1 MSEEI
6 REEEIKEEVKEEEVK
21 EESDVII
28 EKLNAEL
35 EDYKKAYA
43 LRLAE
48 FQNFS
53 KRKEK
58 ELQEYK
64 EYASKDIILK
74 VLENLDNLGRGI
86 EVSRST
92 EDYKVLVEGLEMTIK
107 NFNEM
112 LSHEGVIEIEALG
125 TEYNAYEQHAV
136 QVVNDPEKN
145 NNEVLMVLQKGYKLK
160 GKVIRPAM
168 VVINKIEEIK
178 NNEEENKN

>member
-6 REEEIKEEVKEEEVK
+6 REEEILEEKVEEKVLETD
-21 EESDVII
+21 EII
-28 EKLNAEL
+28 QKLNAEL

-43 LRLAE
+43 LKLAE

-74 VLENLDNLGRGI
+74 VLENLDNLERGI
-86 EVSRST
+86 EASRST
-92 EDYKVLVEGLEMTIK
+92 EDYKTLVEGLEMTIK
-107 NFNEM
+107 NFAEM
-112 LSHEGVIEIEALG
+112 LVNEGVTEVEALG
-125 TEYNAYEQHAV
+125 KEYNAYEQHAV
-136 QVVNDPEKN
+136 QVMNNPEKE

-160 GKVIRPAM
+160 GRVIRPAM
-168 VVINKIEEIK
+168 VVINKLEEIK
-178 NNEEENKN
+178 NNEEENNNN

>member
-1 MSEEI
+1 MS
-6 REEEIKEEVKEEEVK
+6 EEIKEEELKETENIEET
-21 EESDVII
+21 DVII

-43 LRLAE
+43 LKLAE

-74 VLENLDNLGRGI
+74 VLENLDNLERGI
-86 EVSRST
+86 EASRST
-92 EDYKVLVEGLEMTIK
+92 EDYNKLVEGLEMTIK
-107 NFNEM
+107 NFSEM
-112 LSHEGVIEIEALG
+112 LTNEGVTEIEALEK
-125 TEYNAYEQHAV
+125 EYNPYEQHAV
-136 QVVNDPEKN
+136 QVISNEEKA

>member
-6 REEEIKEEVKEEEVK
+6 REEEVKEENIEGT
-21 EESDVII
+21 DAII
-28 EKLNAEL
+28 EKLNTEL
-35 EDYKKAYA
+35 EDYKKSYA
-43 LRLAE
+43 LKLAE

-74 VLENLDNLGRGI
+74 VLENVDNLERGI
-86 EVSRST
+86 EASRST
-92 EDYKVLVEGLEMTIK
+92 EDYNKLVEGLKMTIN
-107 NFNEM
+107 NFSEM
-112 LSHEGVIEIEALG
+112 LTNEGVTEIEALG
-125 TEYNAYEQHAV
+125 KEYNPYEQHAV
-136 QVVNDPEKN
+136 QVMSNEEKS

-168 VVINKIEEIK
+168 VVINKVEETK
-178 NNEEENKN
+178 NNEEDNKN